1 MFWAVSLL
9 SVKLLPHGL
18 STHFIFSGVLS
29 LLRVGNPS
37 RYSALLPVLHVR
49 ATYIAFAEYQLS
61 PSLIS
66 LSPLATTHPRL
77 FQQTWV
83 RSSSACYRT
92 FNLAMARSPGFGS
105 HPGNLTPR

>member
-9 SVKLLPHGL
+9 SMKLLPHGL
-18 STHFIFSGVLS
+18 STHSETTGVLS

-37 RYSALLPVLHVR
+37 RYSALLPVLNVR

-66 LSPLATTHPRL
+66 LSPLISSHPPVFL
-77 FQQTWV
+77 HWSV
-83 RSSSACYRT
+83 RSSIFRLQSAQ
-92 FNLAMARSPGFGS
+92 N
-105 HPGNLTPR
+105 